1 MSRFG
6 SDPLGFF
13 QTVYLEPAPWDI
25 GRPQPAMVTLLEE
38 YPPEGSVLD
47 VGCGSGDLAIH
58 IAKRGI
64 SALGV
69 DFVEEAI
76 TQARAKKDAL
86 PPDVTE
92 RLDFRM
98 ADALRP
104 SLLGRSFG
112 AVVDSG
118 FYHLFDSDQCER
130 FVDDLA
136 LALRPGGRYYLH
148 EFAVDFP
155 IPNVPRKV
163 TEAELRGRFTAER
176 GWRILTIRSGEFLNR
191 VAPVPATLA
200 CIERAEPGTC

>member
-6 SDPLGFF
+6 SDPLAFF
-13 QTVYLEPAPWDI
+13 EAVYLEPAPWDI
-25 GRPQPAMVTLLEE
+25 GRPQPAMVALVTE
-38 YPPEGSVLD
+38 YPPEGPVLD

-58 IAKRGI
+58 IAKAGLP
-64 SALGV
+64 ALGV

-76 TQARAKKDAL
+76 TQARAKMDAL
-86 PPDVTE
+86 PPDVSG
-92 RLDFRM
+92 RLDFRV

-104 SLLGRSFG
+104 SLLGQSFG

-118 FYHLFDSDQCER
+118 FYHLFDPDQCER

-155 IPNVPRKV
+155 VPNVPREV
-163 TEAELRGRFTAER
+163 TETELRERFTPER
-176 GWRILTIRSGEFLNR
+176 GWRVLTIRSGEFLSQ

-200 CIERAEPGTC
+200 CIERVEPDT